1 MFLKLFVKSRLFV
14 LLSLLSNFFGLRVRG
29 YGFAP
34 NHNQQGYVA
43 PTFYMCFCYTI
54 FESPHFG
61 QKYAKQ
67 YQTNIQ
73 CFPTTCSLSM
83 FLFPFRLFA
92 LQQISFYQK
101 RWCFFLYWGK
111 EFLSPDPNSSMEQGN
126 SVTEHLQVDGPVFF
140 AGCDP
145 SKVCCRYFQR
155 FFIIK
160 VIVVQF
166 VNQVCVWNGWN
177 IIPNPLHRAPAC
189 ESYLDCM

>member
-101 RWCFFLYWGK
+101 RLCFFSTEERSFYRQIQILQWSRVTQLLSTFRLTVPF
-111 EFLSPDPNSSMEQGN
+111 FLRDVTLRKCVAGIFKDFSLSKLLLSNLSTRFVFEMDGISYQTHC
-126 SVTEHLQVDGPVFF
+126 TEHQPV
-140 AGCDP
+140 
-145 SKVCCRYFQR
+145 K
-155 FFIIK
+155 FI
-160 VIVVQF
+160 
-166 VNQVCVWNGWN
+166 
-177 IIPNPLHRAPAC
+177 
-189 ESYLDCM
+189 